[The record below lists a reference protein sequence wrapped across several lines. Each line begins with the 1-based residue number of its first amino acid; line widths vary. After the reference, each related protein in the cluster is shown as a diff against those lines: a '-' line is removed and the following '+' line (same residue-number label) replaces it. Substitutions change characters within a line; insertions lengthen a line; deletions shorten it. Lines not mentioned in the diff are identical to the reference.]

1 MNTLI
6 TPDEV
11 PHWIPGQLL
20 RDSTPMAWDE
30 TVLKGYRYDCLD
42 VEIPTMRDFMIVVY
56 RGGVTEMSR
65 QSGGAWQSAKVEPG
79 NVSILTRA
87 EQSRWRWDKP
97 IDVSHLY
104 LSQSAVAR
112 VAGEVFDKDIR
123 DVEMQDTIR
132 AEDPVLPSL
141 IALFEGELDSGMLGG
156 QLYVDALKM
165 QLCIHML
172 RRYAKVIFRDY
183 RSYGRLS
190 QAQCRLVV
198 QYIEEHLDQ
207 NISLP
212 DLAGLTQL
220 SVFAFMR
227 KFRAEFQCAPHAY
240 VMAQRVKHAQ
250 KQLARP
256 DVPLKV
262 IAANCGFSDQS
273 HMTRVFRRVFNVT
286 PAAFRRS
293 STSL

>member
-1 MNTLI
+1 MNALI

-11 PHWIPGQLL
+11 PRWIPGRLTL
-20 RDSTPMAWDE
+20 DSTPLGWEE
-30 TVLKGYRYDCLD
+30 TVLKGYRYDSLD

-56 RGGVTEMSR
+56 RGGVAEMSR
-65 QSGGAWQSAKVEPG
+65 RSGGPWQSARVEPG
-79 NVSILTRA
+79 VVSILTRA
-87 EQSRWRWDKP
+87 ERSRWRWDTA

-123 DVEMQDTIR
+123 DVEMRDMIR
-132 AEDPVLPSL
+132 AEDPVLPAL
-141 IALFEGELDSGMLGG
+141 TTLFENELNCGMLGG
-156 QLYVDALKM
+156 QLYVDALKA

-172 RRYAKVIFRDY
+172 RQYTKVVFREY

-207 NISLP
+207 NISLQ
-212 DLAGLTQL
+212 DLAGLAQL
-220 SVFAFMR
+220 SVFAFIR

-240 VMAQRVKHAQ
+240 VLDQRVKHAQ
-250 KQLARP
+250 RQLARP

-262 IAANCGFSDQS
+262 VAANCGFSDQS
-273 HMTRVFRRVFNVT
+273 HMTRVFRRVLNVT
-286 PAAFRRS
+286 PAEFRRS
-293 STSL
+293 CASP